1 MSPSAISGYAQNRSD
16 EVQIPTQIAQNLN
29 KNGFMFAFRE
39 FMSLSSRCGGG
50 YADHP

>member
-1 MSPSAISGYAQNRSD
+1 MSPSAIWGSTQNRSD
-16 EVQIPTQIAQNLN
+16 NVQILAQIGLNLN
-29 KNGFMFAFRE
+29 KSGFMFAFRE